1 MLVSSYVYI
10 PVSDLEKASKWYEK
24 NLDFKLVYK
33 DVLYYDMRTANG
45 IKIMLIPGEKSIVSQ
60 MKYSTGEQASYG
72 FCVDDYDSVREKL
85 EASGVRIGEEFE
97 YFGRSFS
104 FYDLEGNKIEIW
116 EDYDYN
122 QR

>member
-1 MLVSSYVYI
+1 MLISSYIYI
-10 PVSDLEKASKWYEK
+10 PVSDLERASKWYEK

-33 DVLYYDMRTANG
+33 DALYYDMRTANG
-45 IKIMLIPGEKSIVSQ
+45 IKIMLISGENNISSQ
-60 MKYSTGEQASYG
+60 MKYSTGEQAAYG
-72 FCVDDYDSVREKL
+72 FCVDDYDIIRKKL
-85 EASGVRIGEEFE
+85 EANGVEIGEEFE

-122 QR
+122 LK